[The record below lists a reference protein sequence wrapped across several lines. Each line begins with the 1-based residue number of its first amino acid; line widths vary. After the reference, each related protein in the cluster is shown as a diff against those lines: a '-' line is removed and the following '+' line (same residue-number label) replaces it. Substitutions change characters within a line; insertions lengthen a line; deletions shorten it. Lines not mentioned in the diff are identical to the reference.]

1 MMPARIGKYRIER
14 ELGRGATG
22 VVYLGRD
29 GFRGDPVAIK
39 LAHRALLA
47 DPRQGARY
55 RHFLETEAA
64 LVGRLEH
71 PHIVALL
78 DAELDAL
85 GGDTYIV
92 MEFVDGESLECYTAP
107 DSLLPVREVIEIAFK
122 CCNAL
127 DYAGQL
133 GLIHRDIK
141 PANLLRSRDGDVKLS
156 DFGAALALQSDQTQV
171 LGLIGSPAYMS
182 PEQVREDELTT
193 RSDVFSLGVVL
204 YELLAGRRPFQGDSD
219 FATIYK
225 ITSEEPPPLK
235 TMRPE
240 LSKALCAVVERALA
254 KRPDQRY
261 PSWSD
266 FAAELAGVARKLPR
280 GQEAASHSEQFNLL
294 RTMPFFADF
303 SDVMLWEALRLGSWH
318 DLPRGTELMREDC
331 PGDSFYM
338 LARGRVEVS
347 RHGWEIAELEPGV
360 SIGEMAY
367 LNPDERVRTATV
379 VAETEIS
386 VLKIRGDSL
395 RQASAELQSRF
406 DKAFIRLLIERLQ
419 ATNRQL
425 AVPDLDT
432 DGLL

>member
-1 MMPARIGKYRIER
+1 MMPAKIGKYRVER

-29 GFRGDPVAIK
+29 GFRGSPVAIK
-39 LAHRALLA
+39 LAHQALLA
-47 DPRQGARY
+47 DPRRGPRY

-64 LVGRLEH
+64 LVGRLQH
-71 PHIVALL
+71 PHIVAVL
-78 DAELDAL
+78 DAELDDL
-85 GGDTYIV
+85 GGDAYIV
-92 MEFVDGESLECYTAP
+92 MEYVDGESLEAYTAP

-127 DYAGQL
+127 DHARQL

-141 PANLLRSRDGDVKLS
+141 PANLLRSRDGELKLT
-156 DFGAALALQSDQTQV
+156 DFGAALALHSDQTQV

-182 PEQVREDELTT
+182 PEQVREAELTHQ
-193 RSDVFSLGVVL
+193 SDIFSLGVVL
-204 YELLAGRRPFQGDSD
+204 YELLAGRRPFQGDND

-225 ITSEEPPPLK
+225 ITHEQAPPLK

-240 LSKALCAVVERALA
+240 LPKALCAVVERALA
-254 KRPDQRY
+254 KRPTERHADWQA
-261 PSWSD
+261 
-266 FAAELAGVARKLPR
+266 FAAELAGVARHLPR
-280 GQEAASHSEQFNLL
+280 NSESASQLEQFNLL
-294 RTMPFFADF
+294 RAMPFFAGF
-303 SDVMLWEALRLGSWH
+303 PDVMLWEALRLGSWH
-318 DLPRGTELMREDC
+318 ELPRGTELMREGC

-367 LNPDERVRTATV
+367 LNPEERVRTASV
-379 VAETEIS
+379 VADTDIA

-395 RQASAELQSRF
+395 RQASPELQTRF

-425 AVPDLDT
+425 SDPDLDP
-432 DGLL
+432 LA